1 MKLRM
6 KPLLLAAILL
16 SSLAPAQAGRVIER
30 GELQRSPYAEVLNER
45 LKTMAEMATLLS
57 HVRDTASAQ
66 AAAPRLLRKLRRFQ
80 VLQASAEDT
89 DTTRLSPEAENRY
102 IYQQEWVMN
111 SLRMECLRLAREKYY
126 DSPTLAQALNK
137 LNQAF

>member
-1 MKLRM
+1 M

-16 SSLAPAQAGRVIER
+16 SSLTPAQAGRVIER

-45 LKTMAEMATLLS
+45 LKTMAAMTTLLS

-66 AAAPRLLRKLRRFQ
+66 AAAPRLLHKLRRFQ

-111 SLRMECLRLAREKYY
+111 ALRMECLRLARKKYY
-126 DSPTLAQALNK
+126 DSPALAQALNK
-137 LNQAF
+137 LNKAF